1 MRESNKFNVPSFLK
15 AKSAEELR
23 SLMLKNNLK
32 LNQEFEYF
40 DIQFAGNSWYAWFY
54 ISLDSAQIINE
65 KTNDVTKKQ
74 R

>member
-1 MRESNKFNVPSFLK
+1 MQETNKFNLPSFLK

-32 LNQEFEYF
+32 LNQEFNYF
-40 DIQFAGNSWYAWFY
+40 DIQYVNNNWYAWFY
-54 ISLDSAQIINE
+54 IALDSAQIINE
-65 KTNDVTKKQ
+65 KANDATKKP